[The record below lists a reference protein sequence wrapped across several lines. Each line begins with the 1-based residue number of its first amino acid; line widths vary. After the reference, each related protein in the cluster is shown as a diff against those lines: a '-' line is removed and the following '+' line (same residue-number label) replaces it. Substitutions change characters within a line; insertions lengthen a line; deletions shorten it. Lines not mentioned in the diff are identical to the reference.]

1 MKRFVSIFLIFGL
14 FSCTP
19 TEANEPCLIFISTA
33 VNSSISSVK
42 KRIEEVMPKDVNII
56 YTFVPR
62 GLIVSVDE
70 SELFSENN
78 IHIKCSG
85 ANILNGI
92 AQILN
97 EVKNDCTIESHTD
110 GHLHT
115 NGRYKTNWEI
125 SMARANSIAD
135 YLIYCK
141 KIPSERVFP
150 LGFGELMPFKD
161 NVSKITT
168 GFDRRI
174 DFVIF
179 DYEYER

>member
-1 MKRFVSIFLIFGL
+1 MKILLSIILLSGL
-14 FSCTP
+14 LYQAAYAS
-19 TEANEPCLIFISTA
+19 ENGMIYISTA
-33 VNSSISSVK
+33 VNSSVADVK
-42 KRIEEVMPKDVNII
+42 KRLEELMPENANII

-62 GLIVSVDE
+62 GLIISVDE
-70 SELFSENN
+70 SELFPQNS
-78 IHIKCSG
+78 IYIKCSG

-97 EVKNDCTIESHTD
+97 EIDNNCTIESHTD
-110 GHLHT
+110 SSCNTGYHS
-115 NGRYKTNWEI
+115 NWEV

-135 YLIYCK
+135 YLIYCR
-141 KIPSERVFP
+141 KIPTERVFP

-161 NVSKITT
+161 NVSKTT
-168 GFDRRI
+168 IGFDKRV